1 MNRIQLRGRVPALSK
16 RDGKKV
22 HFLSEKKMHFS
33 GNLFFILF
41 TFFFTFPALSMFW
54 LDPFFDSFFV
64 SSCFFPVRF
73 LVRFWPLFFFP
84 FLVWYWLPFRHLFGG
99 FGGSL
104 FWSPS
109 GNFLCCFFLLSSCEF
124 YNTFGQFLAIFGT
137 VAHFWTLLWSLF
149 DTYFSSFLAFF
160 LVFFMTLF
168 CSYVAPLLVPVSFCA
183 PFSTF
188 LERLGSSF
196 LATCFLRLVWPK
208 TAW

>member
-1 MNRIQLRGRVPALSK
+1 
-16 RDGKKV
+16 
-22 HFLSEKKMHFS
+22 MHFS

-73 LVRFWPLFFFP
+73 LVRFWPLFF
-84 FLVWYWLPFRHLFGG
+84 L
-99 FGGSL
+99 L
-104 FWSPS
+104 FWSDNGFLFGTFLVVLVAPLFGPLLATSLVVSFFFLRVNFITHS
-109 GNFLCCFFLLSSCEF
+109 GNFWYCCTFLDSS
-124 YNTFGQFLAIFGT
+124 L
-137 VAHFWTLLWSLF
+137 VSFWHLF
-149 DTYFSSFLAFF
+149 SFLSGLF

-208 TAW
+208 TA